1 MPASHSLLHKQTRKP
16 HMPLRACGAFW
27 FTEIHILSLTAN
39 LHKGSH

>member
-1 MPASHSLLHKQTRKP
+1 MPASQSLLHKQSRKP

-39 LHKGSH
+39 LYKGSH